1 MTAQTRWLNERESR
15 AWRALTALR
24 TPLETALNRQ
34 LSRDSG
40 LSTADYS
47 VLVELSEAPGGVLRF
62 RELVHELA
70 WEKSRLSH
78 QVRRMQARGLIEKD
92 SCETDARGAYLRISE
107 AGREAIGQ
115 AAPGH
120 VELVRKLVVDLLTPQ
135 QLDQLAEIGERI
147 AARMRSEECAA
158 AREAAD

>member
-1 MTAQTRWLNERESR
+1 MTETRWLNERESR

-24 TPLETALNRQ
+24 TPLEAAMNRQ

-40 LSTADYS
+40 LSTADYA
-47 VLVELSEAPGGVLRF
+47 VLVALSEAPCGVLRF
-62 RELVHELA
+62 REMVHELA

-78 QVRRMQARGLIEKD
+78 QIRRMQARGLIAKD
-92 SCETDARGAYLRISE
+92 SCETDARGAYLRISP
-107 AGREAIGQ
+107 AGLEAIQQ

-120 VELVRKLVVDLLTPQ
+120 VDLVRSLVVDLLTPQ

-147 AARMRSEECAA
+147 AARLRSDEC
-158 AREAAD
+158 EASRDAND